1 MELTVEGAGGKTAYF
16 DRFEN
21 NRPFH
26 VDSVKLDGDGHGN
39 LSIPA
44 LPLDFYRI
52 VVDQEQLIVALDSAE
67 DLDSEGQDRFMGGPD
82 QRERLG
88 S

>member
-1 MELTVEGAGGKTAYF
+1 MAPGGGRDHGPAHRRCRWKTAYF

-26 VDSVKLDGDGHGN
+26 VDSVKLDADGEGTMQVA
-39 LSIPA
+39 A

-52 VVDQEQLIVALDSAE
+52 SV
-67 DLDSEGQDRFMGGPD
+67 GR
-82 QRERLG
+82 
-88 S
+88 